1 MTAWHLT
8 VGYQYDGSGD
18 AWEILRDTV
27 EEVRQN
33 PLVVAEK
40 ANICHGDARAYLS
53 SHAAITSREGECPG
67 LSSVVLL
74 ASGGEPGRLT
84 KERLARAF
92 ILLVLERMAEMDINI
107 NVAAG

>member
-18 AWEILRDTV
+18 EWEILFDTV

-33 PLVVAEK
+33 PLLVAEK
-40 ANICHGDARAYLS
+40 AGVCQEDAKAYLLS
-53 SHAAITSREGECPG
+53 PPAITIREGQPLG

-74 ASGGEPGRLT
+74 ASGGEPGRRT

-92 ILLVLERMAEMDINI
+92 ILLLMERMAEMDINI
-107 NVAAG
+107 NVSAA